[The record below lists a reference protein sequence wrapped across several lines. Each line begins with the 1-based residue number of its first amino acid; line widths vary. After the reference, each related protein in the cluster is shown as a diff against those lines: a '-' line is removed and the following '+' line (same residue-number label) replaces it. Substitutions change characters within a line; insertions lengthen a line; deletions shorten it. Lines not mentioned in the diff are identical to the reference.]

1 MTLTLTPK
9 ILRAHAVN
17 TAIAGTKALPSFMK
31 VFYEFWGFCMHGTAD
46 LVNPGGFVTS
56 GVNMPSGFTTGSTM
70 LTGTNGFTFVG
81 EQFFHCPS
89 IDFTSGSNAI
99 VGAKLVTWIEGSTSN
114 DDNIY
119 SITQV
124 INSSTIRVNTF
135 TGATPYTGSLI
146 PYFSTRSGINFRV
159 IDMPTFVNGLTFAS
173 GNYMII
179 NLSGAALVN
188 AGQVTPQ
195 VKIALTSTTD
205 TMAISWSPSGSWN
218 GSSFT
223 DEVPVT
229 SRAWRNATNAGIGN
243 FTIIAADDF
252 VLGHFVPRGT
262 TGWDTAGI
270 GSGFH
275 VEIPQ
280 RLYPQGS
287 DPNPVAGMIWGRTA
301 INTTQTTENYGGGWW
316 MHLPTLPQGQFNLW
330 TTLVRSPL
338 GEYFQGNT
346 NRQFGTTGQYGA
358 FNTGRHNMIFFNPY
372 QSKFF
377 VSDVL
382 LSNLGTFNQFSLSRV
397 RLRRFKATSLIPPP
411 FQRLGAS
418 GEWIHV
424 SNGVI
429 WPWDNAVIPSF
440 NPSGL

>member
-9 ILRAHAVN
+9 FVRAHAVN
-17 TAIAGTKALPSFMK
+17 TPISGSKALPSFLK
-31 VFYEFWGFCMHGTAD
+31 VFYEFWGFCMHGTSN
-46 LVNPGGFVTS
+46 LNTPGGFAN
-56 GVNMPSGFTTGSTM
+56 VNMPAGFVSGTM
-70 LTGTNGFTFVG
+70 MTGTNGFTFVG
-81 EQFFHCPS
+81 EQFFHCPT
-89 IDFTSGSNAI
+89 IDFTSGNNA
-99 VGAKLVTWIEGSTSN
+99 VVNHKLVTWIEGSTST
-114 DDNIY
+114 DDSIY
-119 SITQV
+119 QITQV

-135 TGATPYTGSLI
+135 TGATPYSASLV
-146 PYFSTRSGINFRV
+146 PYFSTRSGINFRI
-159 IDMPTFVNGLTFAS
+159 IDFPTLLNATTFAS
-173 GNYMII
+173 GNSMTI
-179 NLSGAALVN
+179 NLSGAVLVN
-188 AGQVTPQ
+188 SGQVTPQ
-195 VKIALTSTTD
+195 VKMALTTTTLTGD

-229 SRAWRNATNAGIGN
+229 ARQWTNAATLGIGN
-243 FTIIAADDF
+243 YSIIAADDF
-252 VLGHFVPRGT
+252 VLAHFVPRGT
-262 TGWDTAGI
+262 TGWDTVGN

-275 VEIPQ
+275 VEVPQ
-280 RLYPQGS
+280 RLYPQNN

-316 MHLPTLPQGQFNLW
+316 MHLPILPQGQFNLW
-330 TTLVRSPL
+330 TTLVRSPVSD
-338 GEYFQGNT
+338 YFPGAS
-346 NRQFGTTGQYGA
+346 NRQFGTAGNFGS
-358 FNTGRHNMIFFNPY
+358 FGTGRHNMIFFNPF

-382 LSNLGTFNQFSLSRV
+382 LANLGTFNQFSLGRV
-397 RLRRFKATSLIPPP
+397 RLRRFKATSLIPPSY
-411 FQRLGAS
+411 QRLGAS